1 MLFMRAP
8 YYVIELCSKNNTA
21 ASPLY
26 YVRGGHVTLDT
37 GALRYAGLDSYYW
50 SATTYPNAT
59 NAHYL
64 DFSST
69 NVNPSYYSTRFYG
82 FSVGW
87 IPVIL
92 VIDGRCWSGVCLRS

>member
-1 MLFMRAP
+1 ML
-8 YYVIELCSKNNTA
+8 SKFALNNTA

-59 NAHYL
+59 YAYYL
-64 DFSST
+64 DFNST
-69 NVNPSYYSTRFYG
+69 GVHPSGYRNRFGG
-82 FSVGW
+82 FSV
-87 IPVIL
+87 
-92 VIDGRCWSGVCLRS
+92 RCIAPFSRFFLFLPSPSF